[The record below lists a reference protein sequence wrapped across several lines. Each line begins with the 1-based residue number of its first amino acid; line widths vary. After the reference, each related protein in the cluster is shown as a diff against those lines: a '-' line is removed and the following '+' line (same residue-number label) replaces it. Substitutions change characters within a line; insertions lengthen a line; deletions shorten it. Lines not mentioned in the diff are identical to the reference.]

1 MTQNEMEAGGPPSIE
16 EATNDG
22 QSAFTITEDDQGARL
37 DKWLSER
44 LEGLTRTRLKALIE
58 EGALSRNGDVF
69 TDPSYKL
76 RVGDAILLTMPDL
89 APPTPKPE
97 AIPLEIAYEDDAL
110 IVVNKPAGMV
120 VHPAA
125 GNWTGTLVNA
135 LIAHCGDSLS
145 GIGGVA
151 RPGIIHRIDKDTS
164 GLLAVAQHDAA
175 HQAMTA
181 AFAAHDVERV
191 YEALTIGAPRPGVGT
206 IDKPIGRAGADRKKF
221 AAYDENSERP
231 DLRHAVTHY
240 KTLTAFG
247 RPRAKLAGDALAAA
261 IECRLETGR
270 THQIRVHMS
279 ALGCPLI
286 GDPLYGRGPG
296 LGGLKP
302 GDPAADHALKI
313 LKSFRRQALHART
326 LGFEHPITGEAL
338 SFTAE
343 PPQDYARL
351 KTALE
356 AI

>member
-1 MTQNEMEAGGPPSIE
+1 MTQEGMEADDPQTGEGNY
-16 EATNDG
+16 T
-22 QSAFTITEDDQGARL
+22 FTIANEDQGARL

-58 EGALSRNGDVF
+58 EGALARNGVAF

-76 RVGDAILLTMPDL
+76 REGDEILLTLPDL
-89 APPTPKPE
+89 APPTPKGE
-97 AIPLEIAYEDDAL
+97 DIPLEIAYEDDAV
-110 IVVNKPAGMV
+110 IVINKPAGMV

-164 GLLAVAQHDAA
+164 GLLAVAKHDAA
-175 HQAMTA
+175 HQAMTS

-206 IDKPIGRAGADRKKF
+206 IDKPIGRANADRKKF
-221 AAYDENSERP
+221 AAYDENSERA

-240 KTLTAFG
+240 KTLSVFG
-247 RPRAKLAGDALAAA
+247 RARAKLAGDALAAS

-296 LGGLKP
+296 LAGLKP
-302 GDPAADHALKI
+302 GDEMADKTLKI
-313 LKSFRRQALHART
+313 LKKFRRQALHART
-326 LGFEHPITGEAL
+326 LGFDHPISGQSL

-343 PPQDYARL
+343 PPEDYARL
-351 KTALE
+351 KSALE